1 MNFTRTKSWSNRWQK
16 IRNAF
21 FNYLSGNRFN
31 CSEVYYSCV
40 VDAAPLFYWQT
51 WGLVNSL
58 IRLAEI
64 SPNQIYVHYTLEVD
78 RAFLSRLE
86 TLGVNIIAI
95 ARLGDGKYCN
105 KIAQLKTAEFISAKC
120 VFLLDTDMLVMREL
134 SAIYTTQAI
143 KGKIVDLANPEL
155 SILQTIF
162 NRAGFDRHP
171 AIRLADDGNP
181 TFENNFNGGLYVI
194 PGALVESLGARW
206 HYWADWLIGNLEI
219 LTEVN
224 KQAHIDQISFALA
237 THELSLPVADVG
249 REYNYPLHLI
259 ADKTSYPAIL
269 HYHRNISP
277 TGTLKVE
284 RMQDAEF
291 QQAVADANNLLGSS
305 FDNQI
310 FWSFRYQ
317 MFAELGSG
325 VGSRGDNL
333 LYKRSLLQNL
343 GIEYSQ
349 SILDVGCGDLEVVKT
364 LHLPNY
370 TGIDV
375 SRQAIELARQK
386 RPDLNFILLEPNNY
400 QNIPQADFVICFEVL
415 IHQQSE
421 EDYQNLLDF
430 LVQKTTNR
438 LVVSGYII
446 EQPHH
451 YTNHMVGFH
460 KSLLDSL
467 NKTQEFSTIEIIGQ
481 HSDVK
486 VILAVK

>member
-120 VFLLDTDMLVMREL
+120 VFLLDTDMLVMRQL